1 MPVFINPYPQVFTVP
16 DSPGNHC
23 RNANPLGFPDYRCPA
38 HAKLTTY
45 FVKHDRYDNYWV
57 CGLYQAGEEQRLE
70 SYVVTQAEL
79 KHAVFPAQH
88 VINAI
93 REIDQRLARYLS
105 QPLHI

>member
-1 MPVFINPYPQVFTVP
+1 MPVFNQGSILHAKP
-16 DSPGNHC
+16 DSSGHSDG
-23 RNANPLGFPDYRCPA
+23 NANPLGIPNYGCPS

-45 FVKHDRYDNYWV
+45 FVKRDRYDNYWV
-57 CGLYQAGEEQRLE
+57 CGLYKAGEEQRLE

-79 KHAVFPAQH
+79 RHAVFPAQY